1 MLGTWSERVDELLYD
16 GERERHRVEFDS
28 ATVVVTN
35 QRVLTFTPDGD
46 EANFRDVARPN
57 VTRVSVETESAPA
70 RLVWAS
76 VLLGLGLGL
85 VVLAQTFDLDGLLD
99 DLAGSTET
107 PAVAD
112 GALET
117 AATVLTAVD
126 LSILVAGIV
135 LLVLAGVFVV
145 RYARSRSR
153 RLVLRVSGGD
163 DLSLPVT
170 DADIESG
177 RTMELEEAISPGP
190 APAADDGEPADG
202 NDPSSGSGAV
212 DGGAVTRRSSDDT
225 VPDDTVTDDTAG
237 VDRDSSADRDST
249 TDSDESR

>member
-16 GERERHRVEFDS
+16 GERERHRVELDS

-35 QRVLTFTPDGD
+35 QRVLTFAPDGD
-46 EANFRDVARPN
+46 GANFRDVARPN

-85 VVLAQTFDLDGLLD
+85 VALAQTFDLDGLLD
-99 DLAGSTET
+99 DLAGSTEA
-107 PAVAD
+107 PGVAD

-163 DLSLPVT
+163 DHSLPVT

-190 APAADDGEPADG
+190 APADDSEPADG
-202 NDPSSGSGAV
+202 NEPNSGSETV
-212 DGGAVTRRSSDDT
+212 DGGAVTSGSSVET
-225 VPDDTVTDDTAG
+225 ATGDTVTDDTEG
-237 VDRDSSADRDST
+237 VDRASSADRDST

>member
-16 GERERHRVEFDS
+16 GERERHRVELDS

-35 QRVLTFTPDGD
+35 QRVLTFAPDVDG
-46 EANFRDVARPN
+46 ANFRDVARPN

-177 RTMELEEAISPGP
+177 RTMELEEAIAPGSTP
-190 APAADDGEPADG
+190 VAEGDGATASAEATA
-202 NDPSSGSGAV
+202 SSETS
-212 DGGAVTRRSSDDT
+212 TDT
-225 VPDDTVTDDTAG
+225 ESTDSHETT
-237 VDRDSSADRDST
+237 VDRIDTFDSDAATDRSASADREGDG
-249 TDSDESR
+249 DPEESG